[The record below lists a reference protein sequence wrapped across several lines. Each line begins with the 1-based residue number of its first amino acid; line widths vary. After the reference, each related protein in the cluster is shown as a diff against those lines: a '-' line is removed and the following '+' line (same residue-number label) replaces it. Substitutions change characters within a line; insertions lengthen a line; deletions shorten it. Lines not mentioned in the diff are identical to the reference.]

1 MEGNSPFTMQQALL
15 TAAAIIPM
23 ALDGLGSYFEF
34 WESSQLMRLLTG
46 SLAGVILPGMLLLA
60 VNFAPSG
67 ENAIMLYADT
77 KELLLLLGIAGGV
90 GLSLWAGLP
99 FYGVASVLSVA
110 GEVLFWSGILWLLL
124 KLAGKRRRL
133 PFWRISIVCTMGLLF
148 WIGGLIS

>member
-15 TAAAIIPM
+15 TAAAILPVSI
-23 ALDGLGSYFEF
+23 DGLGSYLGF

-46 SLAGVILPGMLLLA
+46 SLAGAILPGMLLLA
-60 VNFAPSG
+60 VNFDPSG

-90 GLSLWAGLP
+90 GFSLWAGFP
-99 FYGVASVLSVA
+99 FYRVASVLSVA

-124 KLAGKRRRL
+124 RLAGNRRRL
-133 PFWRISIVCTMGLLF
+133 PFWRISIVCTMMLLL
-148 WIGGLIS
+148 WIGGLIA